1 MPRNRKRKKITE
13 NETKK
18 RELHELPYTEVVKS
32 GTIQY
37 TYCTVRLISGVP
49 LKFKIFII
57 SNCLLL

>member
-32 GTIQY
+32 GTI
-37 TYCTVRLISGVP
+37 CTVRLISGVP
-49 LKFKIFII
+49 LKFKIFMI

>member
-32 GTIQY
+32 GTIC
-37 TYCTVRLISGVP
+37 TYSKTHLWCP
-49 LKFKIFII
+49 LKV
-57 SNCLLL
+57 